1 MTTERLLRDTLMVLE
16 CLRDENDR
24 LGSLKVEVPKEGHPR
39 QWLIE
44 YVRDDLKLRVEE
56 AIKREEEKKARPN
69 DYLGALKEL
78 ERRERHRAIYNR
90 AWEEAV
96 FGGASREEAHDAARK
111 AAFGT
116 GSAGGQ
122 ADA

>member
-24 LGSLKVEVPKEGHPR
+24 LGSLHVEVSKDGHPR
-39 QWLIE
+39 QWLIA
-44 YVRDDLKLRVEE
+44 YVQDDLKPRVEA
-56 AIKREEEKKARPN
+56 AIEREEKEKARPN

-90 AWEEAV
+90 AWEESV
-96 FGGASREEAHDAARK
+96 LGGASREEAHDAARK
-111 AAFGT
+111 ACF
-116 GSAGGQ
+116 AGDG
-122 ADA
+122 DT